1 MVRYIGKRL
10 LSAIPVLF
18 IVSIVVF
25 MIIHLTPGDP
35 ARVMLGDQALEQ
47 DVEALRE
54 QMGLNEPIITQY
66 INWIKGIFQ
75 GDFGTSIFMQGTMLE
90 IIASHI
96 GPTIA
101 LTLSALFIAVVL
113 AIPLGILAAK
123 YRGRMA
129 DQLITG
135 FSMLGVSIPNFLL
148 GLLVML
154 FFGVLLKLLPT
165 AGYQSPAKGF
175 AGFARYM
182 ILPALSLGLMHAAL
196 ITRMTRSSML
206 SVLNSDYIKMAKA
219 KGVHEFVM
227 LFKHALKNAFLPILT
242 VIGQSLI
249 SLLAGAMVTES
260 VFNIPGIGQLVIN
273 SIERRDYEVVQA
285 VVLVIA
291 LMNVVVMLALDLLNG
306 VIDPRVRMKNGE

>member
-66 INWIKGIFQ
+66 INWIKGIFH

-123 YRGRMA
+123 YRGRVA

-154 FFGVLLKLLPT
+154 FFGLVLKVLPT
-165 AGYQSPAKGF
+165 AGYQSLSKGF
-175 AGFARYM
+175 SGFVRYM

-291 LMNVVVMLALDLLNG
+291 LINVVVMLALDLLNG

>member
-1 MVRYIGKRL
+1 
-10 LSAIPVLF
+10 
-18 IVSIVVF
+18 
-25 MIIHLTPGDP
+25 
-35 ARVMLGDQALEQ
+35 
-47 DVEALRE
+47 
-54 QMGLNEPIITQY
+54 
-66 INWIKGIFQ
+66 
-75 GDFGTSIFMQGTMLE
+75 
-90 IIASHI
+90 
-96 GPTIA
+96 
-101 LTLSALFIAVVL
+101 
-113 AIPLGILAAK
+113 
-123 YRGRMA
+123 
-129 DQLITG
+129 
-135 FSMLGVSIPNFLL
+135 MLGVSIPNFLL

-154 FFGVLLKLLPT
+154 FFGVVLKVLPT
-165 AGYQSPAKGF
+165 AGYQSLSKEFSGF
-175 AGFARYM
+175 VRYM

-291 LMNVVVMLALDLLNG
+291 LINVVVMLALDLLNG

>member
-66 INWIKGIFQ
+66 VNWIKGIFQ

-96 GPTIA
+96 GPTIV

-175 AGFARYM
+175 TGFVRYM

-219 KGVHEFVM
+219 KGVREFVM

>member
-66 INWIKGIFQ
+66 INWIKGIFH

-123 YRGRMA
+123 YRGS
-129 DQLITG
+129 G
-135 FSMLGVSIPNFLL
+135 
-148 GLLVML
+148 
-154 FFGVLLKLLPT
+154 
-165 AGYQSPAKGF
+165 
-175 AGFARYM
+175 AR
-182 ILPALSLGLMHAAL
+182 I
-196 ITRMTRSSML
+196 
-206 SVLNSDYIKMAKA
+206 
-219 KGVHEFVM
+219 
-227 LFKHALKNAFLPILT
+227 
-242 VIGQSLI
+242 
-249 SLLAGAMVTES
+249 
-260 VFNIPGIGQLVIN
+260 
-273 SIERRDYEVVQA
+273 
-285 VVLVIA
+285 
-291 LMNVVVMLALDLLNG
+291 
-306 VIDPRVRMKNGE
+306 

>member
-54 QMGLNEPIITQY
+54 QMGLNEPMITQY

-113 AIPLGILAAK
+113 AIPLGIFAAK
-123 YRGRMA
+123 YRGRIA

-154 FFGVLLKLLPT
+154 FFGVVLKILPT
-165 AGYQSPAKGF
+165 AGYQSPARGISGF
-175 AGFARYM
+175 VRYM

-219 KGVHEFVM
+219 KGVRETVM

-291 LMNVVVMLALDLLNG
+291 LMNVIVMLVLDLLNG

>member
-1 MVRYIGKRL
+1 MLKYIGKRL
-10 LSAIPVLF
+10 LSAIPVLI
-18 IVSIVVF
+18 IVSVVVF

-35 ARVMLGDQALEQ
+35 ARVMLGDQALEE
-47 DVEALRE
+47 DIAALRE
-54 QMGLNEPIITQY
+54 QMGLNDPLLTQY
-66 INWIKGIFQ
+66 VNWIRGIFH

-90 IIASHI
+90 IISDHL

-101 LTLSALFIAVVL
+101 LTVSALTIAVMI
-113 AIPLGILAAK
+113 AIPCGILAAK
-123 YRGRMA
+123 SRGRVA
-129 DQLITG
+129 DQAVMG
-135 FSMLGVSIPNFLL
+135 FSMVGVSVPNFLL

-154 FFGVLLKLLPT
+154 FFSVFLKVLPT
-165 AGYQSPAKGF
+165 AGYKRPADGF
-175 AGFARYM
+175 GQFVRYM
-182 ILPALSLGLMHAAL
+182 ILPSLSLGLMHAAL

-206 SVLNSDYIKMAKA
+206 EVMNSDYIKMAKA
-219 KGVHEFVM
+219 KGVKERIL

-242 VIGQSLI
+242 VIGQSTM

-291 LMNVVVMLALDLLNG
+291 LINVLIMLIVDILNG
-306 VIDPRVRMKNGE
+306 IIDPRVRKG

>member
-66 INWIKGIFQ
+66 INWIKGIFH

-123 YRGRMA
+123 YRGRVA

-154 FFGVLLKLLPT
+154 FFGVVLKVLPT
-165 AGYQSPAKGF
+165 AGYQSLSKEFSGF
-175 AGFARYM
+175 VRYM

-227 LFKHALKNAFLPILT
+227 LFKHALKMHFLPILT

-291 LMNVVVMLALDLLNG
+291 LINVVVMLALDLLNG